1 MGYAFMNK
9 IFLNKAKRLVP
20 SLHKKEL
27 DFDLKGA
34 QLKEKEPFVI
44 DLGNHY
50 TGRFSLKLSFKGSPV
65 DAPVLLRLKFC
76 ERPGEIEEDASSYRG
91 WVSRSW
97 IQEEFVHLD
106 SLPATLR
113 LEKRYA
119 CRYIVLENV
128 ASSGK
133 YQVHADACHFTAV
146 SSGTGEIRPVG
157 KDEKE
162 RRIDTVALR
171 TLSECM
177 QTEFEDGPKRDRRLW
192 LGDLRL
198 QALTNYYTY
207 KNNDLVKRCLYLFAG
222 TAQNDGT
229 ISACVFTKPKVIA
242 DDTVMFDYSLFFISV
257 LHDYYFHTK
266 DAATLKDLLPLASK
280 QIELASARFR
290 DDVIEDSDALGWCF
304 LDWNLALN
312 KQCGAQAIYI
322 YALRQLIALR
332 REAGLPTAA
341 LEKDLN
347 AKIEAG
353 IRAFYDKELGAFVS
367 GKQRQIS
374 FASNVWMVL
383 AQVFDKRENREI
395 LSRLPALDALPMVT
409 PYMYHHYV
417 LALIESGLGAEARS
431 SMYACWGAMV
441 DDGADTF
448 YELFNPASP
457 DESPYGGKAVLSY
470 CHAWSCTPS
479 YFFRKFFEVE
489 NHD

>member
-1 MGYAFMNK
+1 MNK
-9 IFLNKAKRLVP
+9 IFLNKAKQLVP
-20 SLHKKEL
+20 SLHKEEL
-27 DFDLKGA
+27 DFDLKGVR
-34 QLKEKEPFVI
+34 LEDRKPFVI
-44 DLGNHY
+44 DLGDHY
-50 TGRFSLKLSFKGSPV
+50 TGYFSVKFSFKGSPV
-65 DAPVLLRLKFC
+65 DSPVLLRIKFC
-76 ERPGEIEEDASSYRG
+76 ERPGEIEEDASLYQG

-106 SLPATLR
+106 LLPTTLR
-113 LEKRYA
+113 LERRYA
-119 CRYIVLENV
+119 CRYIVLEVV
-128 ASSGK
+128 ASSSK
-133 YQVHADACHFTAV
+133 YQVYADGCHFTAV
-146 SSGTGEIRPVG
+146 SSASGKVKPVG

-162 RRIDTVALR
+162 RRIDTVAVR

-207 KNNDLVKRCLYLFAG
+207 KSNDLVKRCLYLFAG

-229 ISACVFTKPKVIA
+229 LSACVFTKPKVVA

-266 DAATLKDLLPLASK
+266 DLATLKDLLPLAAK
-280 QIELASARFR
+280 QIELASIRFH
-290 DDVIEDSDALGWCF
+290 DDVIEDSDVLGWCF

-322 YALRQLIALR
+322 YALRQLIALK
-332 REAGLPTAA
+332 RELGLDTVA
-341 LEKDLN
+341 LERDLK
-347 AKIEAG
+347 AKIGAG
-353 IRAFYDKELGAFVS
+353 IRAFYDKDLGVFVS
-367 GKQRQIS
+367 GKDRQIS

-383 AQVFDKRENREI
+383 AEVFDKKQNCEI
-395 LSRLPALDALPMVT
+395 LSRLPVLNALAMVT

-417 LALIESGLGAEARS
+417 LALIESGLGEEARL
-431 SMYACWGAMV
+431 SMDAYWGAMV

-448 YELFNPASP
+448 YELFNPLSP

-479 YFFRKFFEVE
+479 YLLRKFFEVKD
-489 NHD
+489 HD